1 MSPFKRGLTRRDF
14 MKMSG
19 CAALGAAGG
28 LSLACSEKRAPVTSE
43 RIVLVRD
50 RGAVDPDGRV
60 DGKIIQRMMDDAV
73 MALLELDDPLACWQQ
88 LVRADDVVGVKSNQW
103 EMLPTPWEV
112 EQAILKRLMDA
123 GVADTDISIEDRS
136 VLDDPVF
143 SRSTALINV
152 RPLRTHAWSG
162 VGSLIK
168 NYINFVP
175 EPSEYHGNSCADL
188 GAIWHLPHVKGKTRL
203 NILVLLTP
211 LFYGIGPHHF
221 DQTYVWRYGGL
232 LVGTDPVA
240 VDTVGIRIFQAK
252 RQEFFGEERP
262 IRPTA
267 HHVALADMKYHLG
280 TSNIENIDLIKLGWE
295 EGVLI

>member
-232 LVGTDPVA
+232 LLGTDPVA

-267 HHVALADMKYHLG
+267 HHVALADVKYHLG
-280 TSNIENIDLIKLGWE
+280 TSNLENIELIKLGWE

>member
-19 CAALGAAGG
+19 CAAVGAASG
-28 LSLACSEKRAPVTSE
+28 LSLACSDIHAPTTSA
-43 RIVLVRD
+43 RVVLIRD
-50 RGAVDPDGRV
+50 KDAVDPDGRI
-60 DGKIIQRMMDDAV
+60 DGRIIRRMMDEAV
-73 MALLELDDPLACWQQ
+73 MALLELDDSQACWQQ

-103 EMLPTPWEV
+103 EMLPTPWDV
-112 EQAILKRLMDA
+112 EQAIIKRLKDA
-123 GVADTDISIEDRS
+123 GVADSNISVEDRG

-143 SRSTALINV
+143 ARSTALINV

-203 NILVLLTP
+203 NVLVLLTP

-240 VDTVGIRIFQAK
+240 VDTVGIGLFQAK

-267 HHVALADMKYHLG
+267 HHVALADKKFHLG

>member
-232 LVGTDPVA
+232 LLGTDPVA

>member
-1 MSPFKRGLTRRDF
+1 MSSFKSALTRRDF
-14 MKMSG
+14 IKISG
-19 CAALGAAGG
+19 CAALGAASG
-28 LSLACSEKRAPVTSE
+28 LSLTCSEVYTPVTSE
-43 RIVLVRD
+43 RVVLVRN
-50 RGAVDPDGRV
+50 RGVVDSNGRIDGR
-60 DGKIIQRMMDDAV
+60 IIQRMMDEAV
-73 MALLELDDPLACWQQ
+73 MALLDLDDSLACWRQ
-88 LVRADDVVGVKSNQW
+88 LVRPDDIVGIKSNEW
-103 EMLPTPWEV
+103 EMLPTPWDV
-112 EQAILKRLMDA
+112 EQAIIKRLTDV
-123 GVADTDISIEDRS
+123 GVADSDISVEDRG
-136 VLDDPVF
+136 VLNDPVF

-175 EPSEYHGNSCADL
+175 EPSQYHGNSCADL

-203 NILVLLTP
+203 NVLVLLTP

-221 DQTYVWRYGGL
+221 DRTYVWRYGGL

-240 VDTVGIRIFQAK
+240 LDTVGLRLFQAK

-267 HHVALADMKYHLG
+267 HHVAFADRKFHLG
-280 TSNIENIDLIKLGWE
+280 TSSIDKIDLIKLGWE
-295 EGVLI
+295 EGILI